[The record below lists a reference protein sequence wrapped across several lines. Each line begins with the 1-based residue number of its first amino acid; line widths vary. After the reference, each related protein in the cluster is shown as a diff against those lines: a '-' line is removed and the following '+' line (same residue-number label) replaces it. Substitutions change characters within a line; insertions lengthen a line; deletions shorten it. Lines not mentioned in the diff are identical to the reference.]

1 MSALR
6 TALAFGT
13 FRRAGRTARHT
24 ADLSA
29 LAHEQDLRAR
39 GWINPAAP
47 PWEHRAALDVLNAQA
62 VARADIVNEANGA
75 RPSRHVIV
83 GAVAFF
89 GLLGAGLYTL
99 LVAVADDTPNW
110 GAVVAAWL
118 IVVAAAVGTYMLV
131 GHTEGRRDAVLADA
145 VERDGYCAWC
155 GAPAPHRLEGV
166 PTAPRVYHAVAIRDS
181 LS

>member
-47 PWEHRAALDVLNAQA
+47 PWERRAAVDTLNAQA

-75 RPSRHVIV
+75 RPSRYLIV

-89 GLLGAGLYTL
+89 GFVYALLRTLGAALG
-99 LVAVADDTPNW
+99 DTPNW
-110 GAVVAAWL
+110 GAAVAAWL
-118 IVVAAAVGTYMLV
+118 IATAAVVAAYLLV
-131 GHTEGRRDAVLADA
+131 HRSERRRTAVLADA
-145 VERDGYCAWC
+145 VEHDGYCGWC

-166 PTAPRVYHAVAIRDS
+166 PTAPRVYHAVDIRDS